1 MKLNA
6 YFGNLGGMTRL
17 TTAMLISNVLLA
29 IAVLVFVMFY
39 SSREVVTRIIPVG
52 MTAEAEI
59 SSTSANIEYKRSIA
73 LFVASMTSNL
83 QPQTA
88 ATVINEMSSFFD
100 PAVYRD
106 YREFALSV
114 INDPVLKQA
123 NVVSVFYPNSVAY
136 ERTTDRVFV
145 VGSQMLRGAGITRQ
159 TPVVYEMSVG
169 ISRGRPIV
177 TYIKS
182 YQGNVPD
189 TLKTLMARNKGNLA
203 VLPEAVQP
211 LEMRSQTPDQE
222 AQEIIESRGDID
234 SQPKTPQQPAVPQQ

>member
-1 MKLNA
+1 MKLGS
-6 YFGNLGGMTRL
+6 YFGNLGGLTRMTGVL
-17 TTAMLISNVLLA
+17 AVSNIVLSA
-29 IAVLVFVMFY
+29 AVLCFVMFY
-39 SSREVVTRIIPVG
+39 SSREVVTRIVPVG
-52 MTAEAEI
+52 MTSEAEI
-59 SSTSANIEYKRSIA
+59 ATNSANAEYKRSIA

-88 ATVINEMSSFFD
+88 ASVINEMSSFFE

-123 NVVSVFYPNSVAY
+123 NVVSVFYPTSVTY

-145 VGSQMLRGAGITRQ
+145 VGSQLLRGAGITKQ

-169 ISRGRPIV
+169 VARGRPLV

-182 YQGNVPD
+182 YQGTVPE
-189 TLKTLMARNKGNLA
+189 TLKTLMARSKGNLNQ
-203 VLPEAVQP
+203 LPESVQP
-211 LEMRSQTPDQE
+211 LEMRSQTPDQN
-222 AQEIIESRGDID
+222 AAEILELRGDID
-234 SQPKTPQQPAVPQQ
+234 SQPKTPQQPAVNKQ